1 MRRTRILVLALALV
15 AAGILAS
22 PGSTAAARDADTIR
36 LKVMTFNIREGGVHG
51 QFSKVVE
58 AITAAGADVVGLQ
71 EPFGRTRKLA
81 RALGWYAAPR
91 LHTISRFPILQPAGS
106 YGFWGWLLV
115 APGEVVTIANIHNPS
130 YPYTVDM
137 MRLGTATKAEIL
149 QIERHVR
156 IRWMQPFLD
165 SLAPQLAAGDP
176 VFFTGD
182 FNAPSWRDWTPRVV
196 NALGWQPTTL
206 RYRAPRLSIRWPTSI
221 VMEKAG
227 FRDSFREVHPDA
239 VTTPGFTWTSGHPGI
254 SPWDVF
260 DRIDF
265 VWAAGSSQTLSSRV
279 VGDDDPMSDVVVEPW
294 PSDHRAVVST
304 FRVEPAD
311 APTFVA
317 PLDVRVPIG
326 RPVHGAFHAAP
337 DPTREV
343 GIWARDANPATDD
356 PIVSAVAGDGTSDG
370 RFDLTTAGFTPG
382 IYTLALIGS
391 DGTLSR
397 SAFAVVEPTAPATI
411 SVAQRRYAVGEPI
424 LVSWTNAPG
433 NRYDWLDLTAADATP
448 TTGRIWLWRYIDA
461 RIFGSAPFKAEA
473 TGNWPLPPGRYRVS
487 LCVDDGFGCLAS
499 TDAFRVVG

>member
-1 MRRTRILVLALALV
+1 MRRTTILFLSLALV
-15 AAGILAS
+15 ATGIIAS
-22 PGSTAAARDADTIR
+22 PGSTAAARSGDTIR
-36 LKVMTFNIREGGVHG
+36 LNVMTFNIREGGVHG

-58 AITAAGADVVGLQ
+58 AITAADADVVGLQ

-106 YGFWGWLLV
+106 HGFWGWLLV
-115 APGEVVTIANIHNPS
+115 APGKVVTIANIHNPS

-206 RYRAPRLSIRWPTSI
+206 RYRAPRFSIRWPTSV

-239 VTTPGFTWTSGHPGI
+239 VTKPGFTWTSGHPGI

-279 VGDDDPMSDVVVEPW
+279 VGDDDPMSDIVVEPW

-326 RPVHGAFHAAP
+326 QPVRGAFHAAP
-337 DPTREV
+337 DPARAGGHLGTGRE
-343 GIWARDANPATDD
+343 P
-356 PIVSAVAGDGTSDG
+356 GDGRPDRLRAGGDGASDG
-370 RFDLTTAGFTPG
+370 RFELATAGLTPG
-382 IYTLALIGS
+382 TYTLALVET
-391 DGTLSR
+391 DGMLSR
-397 SAFAVVEPTAPATI
+397 SAFAVVDRDGAGHDLRGPAT
-411 SVAQRRYAVGEPI
+411 VR
-424 LVSWTNAPG
+424 
-433 NRYDWLDLTAADATP
+433 
-448 TTGRIWLWRYIDA
+448 GR
-461 RIFGSAPFKAEA
+461 
-473 TGNWPLPPGRYRVS
+473 
-487 LCVDDGFGCLAS
+487 
-499 TDAFRVVG
+499 

>member
-1 MRRTRILVLALALV
+1 
-15 AAGILAS
+15 
-22 PGSTAAARDADTIR
+22 
-36 LKVMTFNIREGGVHG
+36 MTFNIREGGVHG

-58 AITAAGADVVGLQ
+58 AITAADADVVGLQ

-106 YGFWGWLLV
+106 HGFWGWLLV
-115 APGEVVTIANIHNPS
+115 APGKVVTIANIHNPS

-156 IRWMQPFLD
+156 VRWMEPFLD

-206 RYRAPRLSIRWPTSI
+206 RYRAPRFSIRWPTSV

-227 FRDSFREVHPDA
+227 FRDSFREARPDA
-239 VTTPGFTWTSGHPGI
+239 VTNPGFTWTSGHPGI

-265 VWAAGSSQTLSSRV
+265 VWAAGSSQTMSSRV
-279 VGDDDPMSDVVVEPW
+279 VGDDDPMSDIVVEPW

-304 FRVEPAD
+304 FSVEPAD

-317 PLDVRVPIG
+317 PLDVRVPDRAARG
-326 RPVHGAFHAAP
+326 RRVPCRPRSHTRGGHLGAG
-337 DPTREV
+337 RE
-343 GIWARDANPATDD
+343 P
-356 PIVSAVAGDGTSDG
+356 GDG
-370 RFDLTTAGFTPG
+370 
-382 IYTLALIGS
+382 
-391 DGTLSR
+391 
-397 SAFAVVEPTAPATI
+397 
-411 SVAQRRYAVGEPI
+411 
-424 LVSWTNAPG
+424 
-433 NRYDWLDLTAADATP
+433 
-448 TTGRIWLWRYIDA
+448 
-461 RIFGSAPFKAEA
+461 
-473 TGNWPLPPGRYRVS
+473 
-487 LCVDDGFGCLAS
+487 
-499 TDAFRVVG
+499 